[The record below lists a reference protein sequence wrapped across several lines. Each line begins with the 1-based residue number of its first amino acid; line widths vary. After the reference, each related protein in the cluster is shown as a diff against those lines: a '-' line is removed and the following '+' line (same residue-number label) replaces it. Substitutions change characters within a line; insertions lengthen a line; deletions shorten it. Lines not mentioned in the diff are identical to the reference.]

1 MILNYATI
9 NSVAQGNGKMT
20 VPVHPS
26 QSMYATYSN
35 VKGVPAPDETAGL
48 SLIGLKIVDTIIEN
62 IRSARAAQRS
72 TMDGMDSYRELLQK
86 FQRAQQGMG
95 PYAPKLSSGLVLDLT
110 A

>member
-1 MILNYATI
+1 
-9 NSVAQGNGKMT
+9 MT

-35 VKGVPAPDETAGL
+35 VKGVPSPDENGGL

-86 FQRAQQGMG
+86 FQRSQQSLG
-95 PYAPKLSSGLVLDLT
+95 PYAARIPSALVLDLT